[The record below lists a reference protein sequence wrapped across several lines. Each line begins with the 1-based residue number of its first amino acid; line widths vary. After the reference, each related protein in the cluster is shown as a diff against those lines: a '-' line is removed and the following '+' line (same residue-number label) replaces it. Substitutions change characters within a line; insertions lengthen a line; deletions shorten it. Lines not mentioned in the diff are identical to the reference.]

1 MVLHRHNATDVDN
14 KYNVAWYKIFEKD
27 NRGGI
32 KIQFVWVKA
41 SKCDKSQIYF
51 AWWTLIIEYCIKC

>member
-1 MVLHRHNATDVDN
+1 MALHRHNVTEVDN
-14 KYNVAWYKIFEKD
+14 KYNVARYKIFEKD

-51 AWWTLIIEYCIKC
+51 AW